1 MWVFINGISNTATKK
16 DLSNLLAWGVR
27 YRWLHLPLPAIYSLK
42 QCEILQITNL
52 ASSNKITKRYGLA
65 LIEPDKS
72 ARMAIDYL
80 NNTRIKN
87 TKFEAHQFVRRSPYR
102 DRRQRFCN
110 LNELGDRERRKRDR
124 RRSDLR
130 SRVLDEP
137 RVEQI
142 LGIKRLNI

>member
-1 MWVFINGISNTATKK
+1 MWIFINGISDTATREE
-16 DLSNLLAWGVR
+16 LSTLLRWGVK
-27 YRWLHLPLPAIYSLK
+27 YRWFHLTLPAKFRIK

-52 ASSNKITKRYGLA
+52 ASSNKRTKRYGLA
-65 LIEPDKS
+65 LIEPDKT
-72 ARMAIDYL
+72 ARMTIDYL

-87 TKFEAHQFVRRSPYR
+87 TIFKAHQFVRRSPYR

-110 LNELGDRERRKRDR
+110 LDKLGDRERRKQDR

-130 SRVLDEP
+130 TRVLHEP